1 MRPQSGRFGDERE
14 AAMAADTMRGSAAAA
29 LGGLAEALP
38 GLVCAYRFDDE
49 GLGRVIATDE
59 LGEALSAK
67 SGWIWLHFNLAN
79 ARARDWIEDNAALP
93 DSAKE
98 LLLDTD
104 DHLSLTAE
112 DDALLGV
119 FADFRR
125 ELDHDTQDIARLK
138 FALHRRTLIT
148 GRRQALHSVDE
159 TRRAISRGMPFESG
173 GALLEQIFD
182 TFSNQVATMVRELTD
197 KLEVIEDRVV
207 EDKVDPDEIRVGPV
221 RRMALRLNRQVG
233 ALRIHFAALVENPER
248 DLPEDVFAMAERVS
262 LRLAS
267 LFRDVEAIQERAR
280 IIQEEVSAKAA
291 EYMNRQLSTLSVLT
305 ALFLPATLVT
315 GLFGMNTH
323 GLPFDAEDI
332 GFWYA
337 LLVCMGGSGVVYLIL
352 KYLRIVK

>member
-1 MRPQSGRFGDERE
+1 
-14 AAMAADTMRGSAAAA
+14 MASDANVTRNAKTA

-38 GLVCAYRFDDE
+38 GLVCAYGFDDE
-49 GLGRVIATDE
+49 GGGRLLGSADLATE
-59 LGEALSAK
+59 LTAT
-67 SGWIWLHFNLAN
+67 SGWLWLHFNLAN
-79 ARARDWIEDNAALP
+79 ARARDWIEEHAPLP

-98 LLLDTD
+98 LLLETD
-104 DHLSLTAE
+104 DHLCLIAE

-138 FALHRRTLIT
+138 FALHRRTLVT

-159 TRRAISRGMPFESG
+159 ARRAIAQGQTFEAG
-173 GALLEQIFD
+173 GTLLEQIFD
-182 TFSNQVATMVRELTD
+182 NFSNQVATMTRELAD
-197 KLEVIEDRVV
+197 KLETIEDRVV
-207 EDKVDPDEIRVGPV
+207 DDRVDPDDLRVGPV

-248 DLPEDVFAMAERVS
+248 DLPEDVFAMTERVS
-262 LRLAS
+262 LRLTS
-267 LFRDVEAIQERAR
+267 LGRDVEAIQERAR

-291 EYMNRQLSTLSVLT
+291 EHMNRQLSTLSILT

-315 GLFGMNTH
+315 GLFGMNTK
-323 GLPFDAEDI
+323 GLPFDSEEI

-337 LLVCMGGSGVVYLIL
+337 FLVCIGGSGIVYLIL
-352 KYLRIVK
+352 RRLGVVK